1 MSEIVPTPAPV
12 VLLAD
17 DEPSIRR
24 VMSQLLPLQGFD
36 VLLAADGE
44 EAVKA
49 FALDPARVTAV
60 VLDLGM
66 PRVNGREALKRI
78 RALSKTVPVVVT
90 SGAPGDELPGVAMT
104 LLKPYAADDLIA
116 ALRKVS
122 APG

>member
-1 MSEIVPTPAPV
+1 MSDVVPTPAPV

-44 EAVKA
+44 EAVRT
-49 FALDPARVTAV
+49 FALDPRRVAAV

-66 PRVNGREALKRI
+66 PRVNGREALRRI
-78 RALSKTVPVVVT
+78 RALSQTVPVVVT
-90 SGAPGDELPGVAMT
+90 SGAPGDELPGVNAT
-104 LLKPYAADDLIA
+104 LLKPYGADDLVA

-122 APG
+122 APA